1 MDTDKVWDTNKMSF
15 TSQLFENETLNL
27 VSAMMLSFCVLA
39 ILISLLREKI

>member
-15 TSQLFENETLNL
+15 TTSLFDNETLNI
-27 VSAMMLSFCVLA
+27 VSTMLFSFCVLA